1 MSQKS
6 KSLSE
11 LQHWL
16 CQQLVQPR
24 DLHKDPLTVERA
36 ALELAG
42 NDRLLPVDQLEIYRE
57 QFWLRHTGSLLE
69 DFPGLSGILGQAD
82 WNTLSVSYL
91 QRYPCK
97 SFTLRDLGMHMA
109 EHVARSPELPHPQ
122 LCLDMA
128 RLEWAYVEIFDAP
141 ERAALDGQKLGS
153 LSEEQWQRAR
163 LLVSP
168 AVRLLQVQYPV
179 ATLRQALR
187 DAGSDTAVAIP
198 EVQPQNL
205 LLFRDAQRN
214 LRHRELD
221 TLAFA
226 FLQRL
231 QGGDTLVAAGEA
243 VAQDPRAQA
252 TLEDQVFQWFAE
264 WARLGVICDVEI

>member
-6 KSLSE
+6 QSLSE

-16 CQQLVQPR
+16 CEQLVQPR
-24 DLHKDPLTVERA
+24 DLHKDPLAVERA
-36 ALELAG
+36 ALELTG

-69 DFPGLSGILGQAD
+69 DFPGLSGILGQQD

-97 SFTLRDLGMHMA
+97 SFTLRDLGMHMP
-109 EHVARSPELPHPQ
+109 EHVQQCPQLPHPQ

-141 ERAALDGQKLGS
+141 ERTALDGAKLAS

-163 LLVSP
+163 LIISP

-179 ATLRQALR
+179 AALRQALR
-187 DAGSDTAVAIP
+187 EAGSDTTVAIP
-198 EVQPQNL
+198 AAEQQNL

-214 LRHRELD
+214 LRHRALEP
-221 TLAFA
+221 LAFA

-231 QGGDTLVAAGEA
+231 QAGDTLIAAGEG
-243 VAQDPRAQA
+243 VAQDPSAQA
-252 TLEDQVFQWFAE
+252 TLEEQVFQWFAE
-264 WARLGVICDVEI
+264 WARLGVICDVEV